1 MSVLLHSF
9 DALSSTILYAAPPNP
24 PAQAPPGLDTFTT
37 KVLGWLKWG
46 TGIAAMGGL
55 LAPLLPSKAPRPQ
68 LRPGRHRRRQPRP
81 GRQGVATVQAR
92 TNPTIRTT

>member
-55 LAPLLPSKAPRPQ
+55 LAVAVMTVSAVVRTPRRTPCPTPRGCSAPLPSPGPR
-68 LRPGRHRRRQPRP
+68 RC
-81 GRQGVATVQAR
+81 
-92 TNPTIRTT
+92 